1 MPCAR
6 MWSSELKRPAP
17 KPKPGA
23 ESSWKAEPRD
33 VRNDLGIT
41 PEALLCHPAS
51 KLIREPVT
59 VHK

>member
-1 MPCAR
+1 